1 MRILFLVS
9 RIPWPL
15 EKGDKLRAYNQL
27 RILSQH
33 HEVALFALHDEPVH
47 PEAVERLSPFCQ
59 SIEFV
64 KLSKPTIARN
74 LFKAL
79 MNGKPFQVGYF
90 HNFYT
95 KVLLEKMIGEFKPD
109 HIYCQLLRTAEYVKD
124 IRDIPKTIDYQD
136 AFAKG
141 LERRIEGDPF
151 YMKWV
156 LKMENRRLSEY
167 ERDTFDRFEHKA
179 IISEQDRQFIHHPK
193 RENII
198 IVRNGVDFEFF
209 APQDKE
215 KQYDI
220 VFTGNM
226 AYPPNIASVEYLVQH
241 IMPLVWKTRPETT
254 VLISGATPHAKVQQ
268 LQSDK
273 VTVTGWV
280 DDIRDSYAA
289 SRVFIAPMQISIGLQ
304 NKLLEAMAMQ
314 LPCITSEMANN
325 ALGAEKDEHIL
336 IGNTPEEYAN
346 HIFHLLSDNDRA
358 NQLAAAGHNWVKQHY
373 SWEAMTQP
381 LLDVFEK

>member
-33 HEVALFALHDEPVH
+33 HAVALCALHDEPAH
-47 PEAVERLSPFCQ
+47 PEALEKLSPFCE

-64 KLSKPTIARN
+64 QLSKTTIAFN

-79 MNGKPFQVGYF
+79 MSGKPFQVGYF
-90 HNFYT
+90 YNYYS
-95 KVLLEKMIGEFKPD
+95 KVIVEKMIGEFKPD

-124 IRDIPKTIDYQD
+124 VRDIPKTIDYQD

-141 LERRIEGDPF
+141 LERRIKGEPF
-151 YMKWV
+151 YMKW
-156 LKMENRRLSEY
+156 LLEMENKRLSKY
-167 ERDTFDRFEHKA
+167 ELETFDWFEHKA

-193 RENII
+193 REDIE
-198 IVRNGVDFEFF
+198 IVPNGVDFDFF
-209 APQDKE
+209 SPLERE
-215 KQYDI
+215 KKYDL

-226 AYPPNIASVEYLVQH
+226 AYPPNIASVEYLVQS
-241 IMPLVWKTRPETT
+241 IMPIVWKKRPETT
-254 VLISGATPHAKVQQ
+254 VLISGASPHTKVLQ

-273 VTVTGWV
+273 VKVTGWV
-280 DDIRDSYAA
+280 DDIRDSYA
-289 SRVFIAPMQISIGLQ
+289 SSKVFIAPMQISIGLQ
-304 NKLLEAMAMQ
+304 NKLLEAMAMR

-325 ALGAEKDEHIL
+325 ALKAEKDKSIL
-336 IGNTPEEYAN
+336 IGDTPEEYSQ
-346 HIFHLLSDNDRA
+346 HIIQLLG
-358 NQLAAAGHNWVKQHY
+358 NQEKATVLAQEGHNFVRQSY

-381 LLDVFEK
+381 LLDIFEK